1 MASGS
6 VRERAPKGVTVIWNK
21 QEKFIINLF
30 YTNVGGFIIARSFLH
45 IHQLGTCGPCPL
57 LPLHQNFS
65 PQSVWNSIEGKLLIH
80 INSSSL
86 IHKVKCFSL
95 ATIKQK
101 QQNKMRTK
109 CPKIRNET
117 NSYNLYSYS
126 PFQTAEYK

>member
-65 PQSVWNSIEGKLLIH
+65 PQSVWNSIKG
-80 INSSSL
+80 
-86 IHKVKCFSL
+86 
-95 ATIKQK
+95 KQK
-101 QQNKMRTK
+101 QQNKMRTE

-117 NSYNLYSYS
+117 DKQLQ
-126 PFQTAEYK
+126 FA